1 MLQHNQ
7 IKRLI
12 LHTQEGL
19 DILQNQLSYA
29 ADDETIAY
37 RKGFIAGLKLVLEMD
52 PATINNKPINY
63 KENDNDNV
71 RQNGSK
77 R

>member
-19 DILQNQLSYA
+19 DNLKEHWYSDVNAEAVS
-29 ADDETIAY
+29 Y
-37 RKGFIAGLKLVLEMD
+37 RKGFIDALKLVLEMD